1 MKDKIIKCYVTD
13 ESEYNRY
20 GLYDLYTTDRFEGIV
35 INKRWFNGSGE
46 LSVLKEI
53 NKGRLIEFEGID
65 ASGKTTYIEILR
77 EYLEKE
83 KNIKVKIYSFP
94 QYETYIGS
102 LIAKYLRGEY
112 GDINSIPKEIL
123 NIVFASDRV
132 SIQKELK
139 RYIDEGYYVI
149 LNRYTYSNL
158 FQIARD
164 KKGSVAELEEL
175 EFESLNLKKP
185 DDIIYLTLPIETVI
199 KRINNRKKRTYQ
211 NDKDDIFEQNKQL
224 LIDTDNLYRKTAE
237 ERDWFIIEEFEDG
250 DELPIGMVFEKIKL
264 ALKI

>member
-13 ESEYNRY
+13 ESVFNRY
-20 GLYDLYTTDRFEGIV
+20 SLYDLYETDRFEGIV

-46 LSVLKEI
+46 LSILREI

-65 ASGKTTYIEILR
+65 ASGKTTYIELLK

-83 KNIKVKIYSFP
+83 KGMKVKVYSFP
-94 QYETYIGS
+94 QYDTYIGG

-123 NIVFASDRV
+123 NVLFASDRI

-139 RYIDEGYYVI
+139 KYIDEGYWVI

-164 KKGSVAELEEL
+164 NEGSVEDIEHL
-175 EFESLNLKKP
+175 EFEMLNIKKP
-185 DDIIYLTLPIETVI
+185 DDVVYLNLPI
-199 KRINNRKKRTYQ
+199 
-211 NDKDDIFEQNKQL
+211 
-224 LIDTDNLYRKTAE
+224 
-237 ERDWFIIEEFEDG
+237 
-250 DELPIGMVFEKIKL
+250 
-264 ALKI
+264 